1 MLNPELLSLLCCPV
15 CKGDLA
21 YDVKAERLTCARCG
35 RVYPVKN
42 NIPVLLPD
50 DERPADSR

>member
-21 YDVKAERLTCARCG
+21 YDEKAERLTCARCG